1 MNFMKSFF
9 SKFIRLINYEIYLQ
23 IKSIFN
29 KSRPLNTNYFLN
41 EWEMKDNNIADPS
54 IDGVFTCLIMMDR
67 AKNTEYATSRYSVKD
82 GPILEI
88 GAGYGRI
95 TKKLITQLDIF
106 SIEPDD
112 ILFEKLIE
120 INPNSRKLSCQE
132 FNLKSSFSFAFSVR
146 SLEYLNLLEMII
158 FFRKLRARCSVL
170 ICWENSQTIRRIT
183 KAALFSRNFKVIKK
197 ELFL

>member
-1 MNFMKSFF
+1 MKRFL

-29 KSRPLNTNYFLN
+29 KSRPLDTNFFLN
-41 EWEMKDNNIADPS
+41 TWETKYSNIADPS
-54 IDGVFTCLIMMDR
+54 IDEVLTRLIMFER
-67 AKNTEYATSRYSVKD
+67 FKNTEYAASRYLVKN

-106 SIEPDD
+106 SIEPNE
-112 ILFEKLIE
+112 ILFKKLIK
-120 INPNSRKLSCQE
+120 INPHSKKLSCQD
-132 FNLKSSFSFAFSVR
+132 FNLKSSFSSAFSVR
-146 SLEYLNLLEMII
+146 SLEYLNLLEMIL
-158 FFRKLRARCSVL
+158 FFRKLSARCSVL
-170 ICWENSQTIRRIT
+170 ICWENSQTIRRIN
-183 KAALFSRNFKVIKK
+183 KAAIFSRNLVVIKN